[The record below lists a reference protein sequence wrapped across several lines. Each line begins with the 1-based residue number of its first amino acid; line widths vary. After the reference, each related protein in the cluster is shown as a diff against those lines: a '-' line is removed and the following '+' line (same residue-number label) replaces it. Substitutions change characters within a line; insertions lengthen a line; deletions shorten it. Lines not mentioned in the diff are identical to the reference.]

1 MKRHMTLSRPLV
13 SIVTP
18 AYNSSGFI
26 GETISAALAQT
37 CEDFEFIIVDDEST
51 DHTIDAIHRATAGDP
66 RVIVM
71 VSPHGGPASARNIAL
86 DAARGRF
93 IALLDSDD
101 VWMKDY
107 LEQQIAM
114 LGHFTD
120 RAIVTANAL
129 DRGGRRDG
137 QPLWQPSTGY
147 RMLTPRDLILHE
159 NSVCIMSVFRR
170 EVVDRIGGFDRRF
183 TGNEDYEFW
192 LRAVN
197 AGFGIVQNRR
207 PLGFYRRRDD
217 SVSSDDVRML
227 KGIMAV
233 LQSAERMEGPIGEE
247 RVAIHHQLR
256 RFRYELVKAEMQQS
270 LRKHD
275 ALAAASSLKTM
286 SELRRS
292 WSLAFAAKVGM
303 TWPDL
308 LQRAYE
314 LRSSLKAS

>member
-1 MKRHMTLSRPLV
+1 M
-13 SIVTP
+13 
-18 AYNSSGFI
+18 
-26 GETISAALAQT
+26 
-37 CEDFEFIIVDDEST
+37 
-51 DHTIDAIHRATAGDP
+51 RAP
-66 RVIVM
+66 CC
-71 VSPHGGPASARNIAL
+71 GPASARNIAL

-114 LGHFTD
+114 LGHFAD

-129 DRGGRRDG
+129 DRGGGRDG

-147 RMLTPRDLILHE
+147 RMLTPRDLILRE
-159 NSVCIMSVFRR
+159 NSDCIMSVFRR

-207 PLGFYRRRDD
+207 PLGCSRRRDD

-233 LQSAERMEGPIGEE
+233 LQSAERREVPVGKARG
-247 RVAIHHQLR
+247 AIHHQPR